1 VHSSIHHTSVQLR
14 IWLLGTGALCRT
26 LLVMAAQYPGTLEG
40 MLLHAL
46 PPAAAEVLLRKLEA
60 GGLGR
65 RVCVAVPHPVAHMFA
80 APSWLHIAVLS
91 SGALQALCYR
101 SCS

>member
-1 VHSSIHHTSVQLR
+1 
-14 IWLLGTGALCRT
+14 
-26 LLVMAAQYPGTLEG
+26 MAAQYPGTLEG

-65 RVCVAVPHPVAHMFA
+65 RVCIAVPHPMAHMFA
-80 APSWLHIAVLS
+80 ASSWTHKAVLS
-91 SGALQALCYR
+91 SGTLQALCYG